1 MYVLC
6 GIVSPS
12 FIDVVVSSGLREKL
26 DSLEVDIQSTLQ
38 KVARDLSLEAGKTI
52 KLESNNQLGYFFR
65 VTRKVSPLRIVFTG
79 GPHLEV
85 LSHLSPLYD

>member
-1 MYVLC
+1 MCMCFVAL
-6 GIVSPS
+6 S
-12 FIDVVVSSGLREKL
+12 FIEIFLSSGLREKL

-65 VTRKVSPLRIVFTG
+65 VTRKVSYPLRVVFTG
-79 GPHLEV
+79 GGCIWQI
-85 LSHLSPLYD
+85 